1 MCSIEITADF
11 VFQMC
16 SIEIT
21 ADSGAV
27 IAGTLANGGFCPT
40 TQEKVLKVSSV
51 RDTLSLM
58 FSCGMYDYSGQ
69 FAFKV
74 RQHCKSHT

>member
-21 ADSGAV
+21 ADFMLQMCSIEITADSGAV
-27 IAGTLANGGFCPT
+27 IAGTLANGARTF
-40 TQEKVLKVSSV
+40 SV
-51 RDTLSLM
+51 NI
-58 FSCGMYDYSGQ
+58 
-69 FAFKV
+69 
-74 RQHCKSHT
+74 